1 METIILYFTPVQL
14 AKVRGVS
21 VEQIFKEIREG
32 TLKPLITNEGCKIP
46 VTYKFEK

>member
-1 METIILYFTPVQL
+1 MKTLTLYFTPVQL

-21 VEQIFKEIREG
+21 VEKIFKEIQDG
-32 TLKPLITNEGCKIP
+32 TLNVLITEEGRKIP